1 VIFQNKLVHGRLIK
15 RFKRFLADV
24 RLDDG
29 TEVVAHC
36 TNSGSMKSCLENGA
50 EVYLTPVTDPKRRTK
65 FTWEMIKINGSWV
78 GINTGN
84 PNKLAFE
91 AIAAGLI
98 PELSGYTNVKRE
110 VVFGDSR
117 FDVFAENETEK
128 CFVEV
133 KNVSLKEGK
142 YALFPD
148 AVTTRGQK
156 HLKTLMEVKAAGI
169 RAVMLYIVQRTDVEV
184 FAPAREI
191 DPEYARVLKQ
201 AVNAGVEVIVLQVEV
216 TPEGIYLKKK
226 LPVEKKKKKII
237 THKENPRKFRETTD
251 STHGRS
257 IFFVTAVGTTGRSPN
272 GKGKT

>member
-1 VIFQNKLVHGRLIK
+1 MHGTLIK
-15 RFKRFLADV
+15 RYKRFLAEI
-24 RLDDG
+24 RLDAG

-78 GINTGN
+78 GINTAN

-91 AIAAGLI
+91 AISAGLI

-110 VVFGDSR
+110 MVFGDSR
-117 FDVFAENETEK
+117 FDIFAENETEK

-133 KNVSLKEGK
+133 KNVSLKEGN

-156 HLKTLMEVKAAGI
+156 HLKTLMEVKAHGI

-184 FAPAREI
+184 FAPAIEI
-191 DPEYARVLKQ
+191 DPEYAKVLKQ
-201 AVNAGVEVIVLQVEV
+201 AVNVGVEVIVLQVEV

-226 LPVEKKKKKII
+226 LPVEI
-237 THKENPRKFRETTD
+237 
-251 STHGRS
+251 
-257 IFFVTAVGTTGRSPN
+257 
-272 GKGKT
+272 

>member
-1 VIFQNKLVHGRLIK
+1 MIDLHIKLYTLNFKQSLVHGTLIK
-15 RFKRFLADV
+15 RYKRFLADV
-24 RLDDG
+24 KLDDG
-29 TEVVAHC
+29 TEVIAHC

-78 GINTGN
+78 GINTAN

-91 AIAAGLI
+91 AISAGLI
-98 PELSGYTNVKRE
+98 TELSGYTNVKRE

-117 FDVFAENETEK
+117 FDIFAENENEQ

-184 FAPAREI
+184 FAPAI
-191 DPEYARVLKQ
+191 DIDQEYAKGLKQ
-201 AVNAGVEVIVLQVEV
+201 AVNAGVEVIVFQVEV
-216 TPEGIYLKKK
+216 TPEEIYIKKK
-226 LPVEKKKKKII
+226 LPVEI
-237 THKENPRKFRETTD
+237 
-251 STHGRS
+251 
-257 IFFVTAVGTTGRSPN
+257 
-272 GKGKT
+272 

>member
-1 VIFQNKLVHGRLIK
+1 MHGTLIK
-15 RFKRFLADV
+15 RYKRFLAEI

-50 EVYLTPVTDPKRRTK
+50 EVYLTPVTDLKRRTK
-65 FTWEMIKINGSWV
+65 FTWEMIKINGNWV

-84 PNKLAFE
+84 PNKLALE
-91 AIAAGLI
+91 AISAGQI

-117 FDVFAENETEK
+117 FDIFAENETGK

-133 KNVSLKEGK
+133 KNVSLKEGN

-156 HLKTLMEVKAAGI
+156 HLKTLMEVKANGI
-169 RAVMLYIVQRTDVEV
+169 RAVILYIVQRTDVEV
-184 FAPAREI
+184 FAPAMEI
-191 DPEYARVLKQ
+191 DPEYAKVLKQ
-201 AVNAGVEVIVLQVEV
+201 AVNAGVEVIVLQVEI
-216 TPEGIYLKKK
+216 TPEGIYIKKK
-226 LPVEKKKKKII
+226 LPVEI
-237 THKENPRKFRETTD
+237 
-251 STHGRS
+251 
-257 IFFVTAVGTTGRSPN
+257 
-272 GKGKT
+272 

>member
-1 VIFQNKLVHGRLIK
+1 MKFQQKLIHGTLIK
-15 RFKRFLADV
+15 RYKRFLADV

-29 TEVVAHC
+29 SVVTAHC
-36 TNSGSMKSCLENGA
+36 TNSGSMKSCLENDA
-50 EVYLTPVTDPKRRTK
+50 EVYLTPVNDPARRTK
-65 FTWEMIKINGSWV
+65 FTWEMIKIGGGWV

-91 AIAAGLI
+91 AIKEGTIPGLQ
-98 PELSGYTNVKRE
+98 GYTHVQRE

-156 HLKTLMEVKAAGI
+156 HLKTLMEVKKKGI
-169 RAVMLYIVQRTDVEV
+169 RAVMLYIIQRTDVEI
-184 FAPAREI
+184 FAPAAEI
-191 DPEYARVLKQ
+191 DPGYAQTLKE
-201 AVNAGVEVIVLQVEV
+201 AVAAGVEVFPVQAKVS
-216 TPEGIYLKKK
+216 PEKIELIKI
-226 LPVEKKKKKII
+226 LPAEI
-237 THKENPRKFRETTD
+237 
-251 STHGRS
+251 
-257 IFFVTAVGTTGRSPN
+257 
-272 GKGKT
+272 